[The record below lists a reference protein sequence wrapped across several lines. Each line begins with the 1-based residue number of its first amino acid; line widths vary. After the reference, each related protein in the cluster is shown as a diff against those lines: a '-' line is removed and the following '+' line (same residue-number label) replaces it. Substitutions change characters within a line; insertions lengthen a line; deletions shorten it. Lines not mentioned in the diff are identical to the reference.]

1 LKKSLT
7 IILISFLLVACFK
20 YDNSKNIFKEGTFEL
35 PAGKNFSA
43 TTIIR
48 KDSFQIE
55 QYGDRV
61 DTLIIHWK
69 NNFAYNLK
77 MLRPKTDFDKEV
89 IHVKIKKIHNKS
101 YDFEAKVGYSN
112 FIQKGTIRKK

>member
-1 LKKSLT
+1 LKKTFFTL
-7 IILISFLLVACFK
+7 LISLFLVACF
-20 YDNSKNIFKEGTFEL
+20 DSTPSKNIFKEGSFEL